1 MGCTCPRMLLCTS
14 RLRLPQIP
22 RRGGPSKIGEG
33 DQHVAHGPVILVV
46 GVQAHGTVA
55 GKKQRGVV
63 LGATKSVDHGVEQA
77 VDHGVASGLR
87 AKSHQRALRVGPKEN
102 AFVILR
108 LDDAW

>member
-1 MGCTCPRMLLCTS
+1 MQDCGCLVSTGNVLREPAALPTKCRAEPPSARTLASPRPLAGISC
-14 RLRLPQIP
+14 LPQIP

-63 LGATKSVDHGVEQA
+63 LGAIDHGVEQA
-77 VDHGVASGLR
+77 G
-87 AKSHQRALRVGPKEN
+87 
-102 AFVILR
+102 
-108 LDDAW
+108 